1 MRYRIAIA
9 TLGACVAL
17 AAGAS
22 TSAAQFPRRGSGG
35 IGSDPNYWVGLEYG
49 YQGGMT
55 VNDATGA
62 EWELGYT
69 SQLRATVAKTIQHE
83 FSIGVAAAFSTPTLT
98 YFPGVDGVGNSFTC
112 SFSCTA
118 KADVTQWLAFLHYG
132 SGLGLHGVGSLE
144 AGITQFGNFRE
155 LSTGDA
161 LPPTSSANDFTF
173 GLGGGVGY
181 GFTPT
186 IDGYIAENY
195 DIVMHSEGSNVTGDA
210 PRFFTFRV
218 GLRAGF

>member
-1 MRYRIAIA
+1 MRYGLAVT
-9 TLGACVAL
+9 TLCACVAL
-17 AAGAS
+17 GAT

-35 IGSDPNYWVGLEYG
+35 IGSDPDYWVGIDYG

-62 EWELGYT
+62 EWDIGYT
-69 SQLRATVAKTIQHE
+69 SQLRATFAKTIQHQI
-83 FSIGVAAAFSTPTLT
+83 SVGVAAGFSTPTLT
-98 YFPGVDGVGNSFTC
+98 YIPGVDGSGNSFTC
-112 SFSCTA
+112 AFECTA
-118 KADVTQWLAFLHYG
+118 KADVTQWLAFLRYG
-132 SGLGLHGVGSLE
+132 SGLGIHGVGSLE
-144 AGITQFGNFRE
+144 AGITSFGNFRE
-155 LSTGDA
+155 ASTGDQ

-186 IDGYIAENY
+186 IDGFIAENF
-195 DIVMHSEGSNVTGDA
+195 DIVLHSEGANVTGDA